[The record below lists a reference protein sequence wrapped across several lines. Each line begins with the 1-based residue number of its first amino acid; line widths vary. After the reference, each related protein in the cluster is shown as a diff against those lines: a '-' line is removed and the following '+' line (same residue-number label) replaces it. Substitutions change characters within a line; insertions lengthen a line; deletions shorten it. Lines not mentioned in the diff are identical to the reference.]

1 MKSKTKFDINDIV
14 YTIHDNKVQEL
25 RIYNIVIH
33 QYYSKVIEIK
43 YLLSPINIQPGSG
56 EVVTKEEKEVFKT
69 KKQLA
74 NSLFDTK
81 SHIRVL

>member
-1 MKSKTKFDINDIV
+1 MKTKTKFDINDIV

-25 RIYNIVIH
+25 RIYNIVIR

-43 YLLSPINIQPGSG
+43 YLLSPINTQPGSG
-56 EVVTKEEKEVFKT
+56 EIVTKEEKEVFKT

-74 NSLFDTK
+74 NSL
-81 SHIRVL
+81 L